1 MKKFWC
7 VIPYFNPA
15 KYEALQR
22 NWSIFT
28 HELRKKKIN
37 HVTVELSFDG
47 SYDIPESFDVIRL
60 RSNSVMWQKERLIN
74 HGVSLLPSSCEYY
87 AWLDCDVLFEMDDWV
102 DQTIYKLDSNDIIQ
116 LFKRVYYM
124 PKDCESFDGRYDTM
138 VQGVIWQNK
147 THKNWLERRRTKCL
161 PFSSPGFAWA
171 ARRDFTLY
179 DKNVVGSGD
188 TFIVDCLL
196 DSWEIH
202 GFAKKFT
209 PKMREH
215 MMNWRYQLPKLKYD
229 YIPQSIYHLYHGSLK
244 NRGYMDRH
252 DILIDNNF
260 DPTTDIRYENNVLE
274 WNTDKSDLH
283 NRIKRYFYDR
293 REDE

>member
-28 HELRKKKIN
+28 HELRRKKIN

-102 DQTIYKLDSNDIIQ
+102 DQAVYKLDSNDIIQ

-138 VQGVIWQNK
+138 VQGVIWQNL

-171 ARRDFTLY
+171 ARRDFVLY
-179 DKNVVGSGD
+179 DKNIVGSGD

-196 DSWEIH
+196 GSWDIH

-215 MMNWRYQLPKLKYD
+215 MMNWCSQLPNLKYD

-252 DILIDNNF
+252 DILIDNDF

-274 WNTDKSDLH
+274 WNTDKQDLH
-283 NRIKRYFYDR
+283 DRIRKYFYDR
-293 REDE
+293 KEDE